1 MSRHPRI
8 VVNAAMPELVAT
20 ARTSWPWGLS
30 TYSRSQASSS
40 SRRRVAVTLVLVVIG
55 VDSARVPTSRRP
67 HGMADRRGMPVG
79 GHDQRG
85 GKRLAGSE
93 PVGVLLG
100 GEAAKER
107 RRRCPGGFPPQLL
120 QAAKLRTVVVHL
132 GAHGSRDL
140 APRGALHVGACAVEF
155 DEAASQPR
163 SGGRA
168 DGGELRKVGLQILQR
183 GRPERIE
190 PHVAHPVGACRY
202 SKWLGSGISQWPPQ
216 VKPHRCMTST
226 SRGSWADS

>member
-93 PVGVLLG
+93 PVGVGVLLG

-107 RRRCPGGFPPQLL
+107 RRRCPGFFSPQLL
-120 QAAKLRTVVVHL
+120 QAVKLCTVVVHL
-132 GAHGSRDL
+132 D
-140 APRGALHVGACAVEF
+140 
-155 DEAASQPR
+155 
-163 SGGRA
+163 
-168 DGGELRKVGLQILQR
+168 
-183 GRPERIE
+183 
-190 PHVAHPVGACRY
+190 
-202 SKWLGSGISQWPPQ
+202 
-216 VKPHRCMTST
+216 
-226 SRGSWADS
+226 